1 MHYSYL
7 LSYLNVILFRSTFIA
22 DDTEEPTAE
31 SLAENSLMSEYEVL
45 RMKRMQ
51 RNKQQFAEHMTQF
64 EFEGSELYY

>member
-7 LSYLNVILFRSTFIA
+7 LSYLNVIFFRSTFIA
-22 DDTEEPTAE
+22 DNTEEPTAE
-31 SLAENSLMSEYEVL
+31 SSAENSLMSEYEVL

-64 EFEGSELYY
+64 EFEGSKLYY